1 MITLYQGTQE
11 EESFSDYTPRIN
23 VIDRI
28 KALSTYEAF
37 GPFVLKRF
45 TKGKTT
51 SPQQLPDPKLF
62 EGLDGIAM
70 VPYMLPTKRLLVY
83 GSRAIVLQIIAGFI
97 KIWNDLPAS
106 MPTFTRHDDNA
117 EKYPKIISNRRD
129 LHLENDISPA
139 TENPVELV
147 IIESTY
153 IDPKDIRYHDF
164 DHIIAVEFNR
174 RDFPRFRGYFNG
186 GL

>member
-1 MITLYQGTQE
+1 
-11 EESFSDYTPRIN
+11 
-23 VIDRI
+23 
-28 KALSTYEAF
+28 
-37 GPFVLKRF
+37 
-45 TKGKTT
+45 
-51 SPQQLPDPKLF
+51 
-62 EGLDGIAM
+62 
-70 VPYMLPTKRLLVY
+70 
-83 GSRAIVLQIIAGFI
+83 
-97 KIWNDLPAS
+97 

-153 IDPKDIRYHDF
+153 IDPKDISYHDF

>member
-37 GPFVLKRF
+37 GPFVLKRL

-51 SPQQLPDPKLF
+51 SPQRLPDPQLID
-62 EGLDGIAM
+62 GLDGIAT

-83 GSRAIVLQIIAGFI
+83 GSQVIILRIIAGFI

-106 MPTFTRHDDNA
+106 MPTFTRQEDNA
-117 EKYPKIISNRRD
+117 EKYPKIISNRRE
-129 LHLENDISPA
+129 LYLENDISPA

-147 IIESTY
+147 VIESTF
-153 IDPKDIRYHDF
+153 IDPKDIRYQDF
-164 DHIIAVEFNR
+164 DHIIAVEFER